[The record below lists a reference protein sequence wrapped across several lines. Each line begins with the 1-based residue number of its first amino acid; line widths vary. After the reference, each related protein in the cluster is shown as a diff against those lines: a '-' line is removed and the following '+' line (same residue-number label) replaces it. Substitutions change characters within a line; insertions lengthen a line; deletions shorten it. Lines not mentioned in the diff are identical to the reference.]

1 MPIIPRWATVWADQF
16 PRPVKKD
23 VRMEKNDDFLSQ
35 MRSVPMGLANR
46 MEILVSMRHLILVA
60 SLSTGFMNVA
70 SRIDGDRRQAR
81 VVALLVETESTWGRR
96 VIRGIAS
103 YAEKH
108 ASWHLLIDPRDH
120 EQRSALP
127 DGWRG
132 DGVIARLS
140 TRQQVDQVL
149 ETQVPAVDVGD
160 VFSSVPGMGKVITD
174 ENARVE
180 LAIEHLLARRFT
192 QFAYF
197 APPSHRYTHHQ
208 GEAFERALQARGY
221 SCHTYRPGYRA
232 GRKMTWGEQQRRVN
246 RWLMSLP
253 RPIAILAVDAH
264 HARQLAEVCHFSSI
278 RVPDEFAIIAGDSD
292 DLLCEVSTPPL
303 SAVSLAC
310 ERIGYEA
317 AAMLHQMMEG
327 QAAPKEP
334 TLVTPHGVVSRQ
346 STDFLAIDDPMIVRA
361 LRFIQNHTQHG
372 IGVDDVLRE
381 VPLSRRSLE
390 IQFKTYLGRTP
401 AEEIRRVQLERAR
414 DLLVNRDL
422 SITEVALSAGFSNA
436 TRFGIAFRK
445 KFGTTPRSYRK
456 KLLAE

>member
-1 MPIIPRWATVWADQF
+1 MPSTTNAAD
-16 PRPVKKD
+16 
-23 VRMEKNDDFLSQ
+23 EKLQ
-35 MRSVPMGLANR
+35 V
-46 MEILVSMRHLILVA
+46 
-60 SLSTGFMNVA
+60 
-70 SRIDGDRRQAR
+70 Q
-81 VVALLVETESTWGRR
+81 VVAVMVETETSWGRR
-96 VIRGIAS
+96 IIRGIAQ
-103 YAEKH
+103 YAEKN

-120 EQRSALP
+120 EQRSSLP

-132 DGVIARLS
+132 HGVIARLS
-140 TRQQVDQVL
+140 SRQQIEQI
-149 ETQVPAVDVGD
+149 QQHKIPAVDVDD
-160 VFSSVPGMGKVITD
+160 VGPSVPGIGRVITD
-174 ENARVE
+174 ESIRAE
-180 LAIEHLLARRFT
+180 LAVEHLLSRGFT

-197 APPSHRYTHHQ
+197 APPSHRYSNSR
-208 GEAFERALQARGY
+208 GEAFQQAVATRGY
-221 SCHTYRPGYRA
+221 VCHTYRPGYRA
-232 GRKMTWGEQQRRVN
+232 GRKMSWGEQQRRVN
-246 RWLMSLP
+246 RWLLSLP

-278 RVPDEFAIIAGDSD
+278 RVPDDFAVLAGDSD

-327 QAAPKEP
+327 NCAPTEP
-334 TLVTPHGVVSRQ
+334 LLIPPHGVASRQ

-372 IGVDDVLRE
+372 IGVDDILRE

-390 IQFKTYLGRTP
+390 IQFKSYLGRTP
-401 AEEIRRVQLERAR
+401 AEEIRRVQLDRAKE
-414 DLLVNRDL
+414 LLLNRDL

-445 KFGTTPRSYRK
+445 KFGTTPRNFRK
-456 KLLAE
+456 TLLSE